1 MSLATVIWTWV
12 AAFFTLA
19 ILSFLYKDNPFYKF
33 AEHFYV
39 GSSAAFTLLYV
50 WVFDA
55 YPKLIQGFKEKA
67 GAEKILIIIPL
78 ILSIFILLRFIKP
91 LSWLSRWSIAFTMG
105 MAAGLGITGAIQGFL
120 IPQVQAS
127 FLPLFVQGQSLG
139 QSILLSINNIIIV
152 FGTIFTIL
160 YFYFSREHKGVL
172 GAGAR
177 VGITILMITFGAS
190 FGYTIMARISLLI
203 GRIYFLLHNWLRLV

>member
-1 MSLATVIWTWV
+1 MNIANIIWTWV

-39 GSSAAFTLLYV
+39 GSSAAFTVLYV

-55 YPKLIQGFKEKA
+55 YPKLIQGWQEKV
-67 GAEKILIIIPL
+67 GVEKWLMIIPL
-78 ILSIFILLRFIKP
+78 LLSIFILLRFIKP

-120 IPQVQAS
+120 IPQIQAS
-127 FLPLFVQGQSLG
+127 FLPLFVKGSSAGQTV
-139 QSILLSINNIIIV
+139 LLTLNNIIIV

-160 YFYFSREHKGVL
+160 YFYFSKEHKGPL
-172 GAGAR
+172 GTGAK
-177 VGITILMITFGAS
+177 VGMTILMITFGAS

>member
-1 MSLATVIWTWV
+1 MNITTIIWTWV

-39 GSSAAFTLLYV
+39 GSSAAFTVLYV
-50 WVFDA
+50 WIFDA
-55 YPKLIQGFKEKA
+55 YPKLIQGWREKV
-67 GAEKILIIIPL
+67 GVEKWLMIIPL
-78 ILSIFILLRFIKP
+78 LLSIFILLRFIKP

-120 IPQVQAS
+120 IPQIQAS
-127 FLPLFVQGQSLG
+127 FLPLFVKGGNLG
-139 QSILLSINNIIIV
+139 QTALLSINNIIIV

-160 YFYFSREHKGVL
+160 YFYFSREHRGGLGV
-172 GAGAR
+172 GAKIGM
-177 VGITILMITFGAS
+177 TILMITFGAS

>member
-1 MSLATVIWTWV
+1 MSNIIWTWV

-33 AEHFYV
+33 AEHVYV
-39 GSSAAFTLLYV
+39 GSSAAFMVLYV

-55 YPKLIQGFKEKA
+55 YPKLVLGFTEKV
-67 GAEKILIIIPL
+67 GVQRYLLVIPL
-78 ILSIFILLRFIKP
+78 ILSLFILLRFVKP
-91 LSWLSRWSIAFTMG
+91 LSWLSVWSISFTVG
-105 MAAGLGITGAIQGFL
+105 MAAGLGITGLTQGFL
-120 IPQVQAS
+120 VPQVQAS
-127 FLPLFVQGQSLG
+127 MLPLFVKGSTVG
-139 QSILLSINNIIIV
+139 ETILYTFNNLIIV

-172 GAGAR
+172 GVSSK

-203 GRIYFLLHNWLRLV
+203 GRIYFLLHNWLKLV

>member
-1 MSLATVIWTWV
+1 
-12 AAFFTLA
+12 
-19 ILSFLYKDNPFYKF
+19 LYKDNPFYKF
-33 AEHFYV
+33 AEHVYV
-39 GSSAAFTLLYV
+39 GSSAAFMVLYV

-55 YPKLIQGFKEKA
+55 YPKLVMGFTEKV
-67 GAEKILIIIPL
+67 GVQRYLLVIPL
-78 ILSIFILLRFIKP
+78 ILSLFILLRFVKP
-91 LSWLSRWSIAFTMG
+91 LSWLSVWSISFTVG
-105 MAAGLGITGAIQGFL
+105 MAAGLGITGLTQGFL
-120 IPQVQAS
+120 VPQVQAS
-127 FLPLFVQGQSLG
+127 MLPLFVKGSTVG
-139 QSILLSINNIIIV
+139 ETILYTFNNLIIV

-172 GAGAR
+172 GVYSK

>member
-1 MSLATVIWTWV
+1 MSNIIWTWV

-33 AEHFYV
+33 AEHVYV
-39 GSSAAFTLLYV
+39 GSSAAFMVLYV

-55 YPKLIQGFKEKA
+55 YPKLVMGFTEKV
-67 GAEKILIIIPL
+67 GVQRYLLVIPL
-78 ILSIFILLRFIKP
+78 ILSLFILLRFVKP
-91 LSWLSRWSIAFTMG
+91 LSWLSVWSISFTVG
-105 MAAGLGITGAIQGFL
+105 MAAGLGITGLTQGFL
-120 IPQVQAS
+120 VPQVQAS
-127 FLPLFVQGQSLG
+127 MLPLFVKGSTVG
-139 QSILLSINNIIIV
+139 ETILFTFNNLIIV

-172 GAGAR
+172 GVSSK

>member
-1 MSLATVIWTWV
+1 MNITDIIWTWV

-39 GSSAAFTLLYV
+39 GSSAAFTVLYV

-55 YPKLIQGFKEKA
+55 YPKLIQGWREKV
-67 GAEKILIIIPL
+67 GIEKWLMIIPL
-78 ILSIFILLRFIKP
+78 LLSIFILLRFIKP

-120 IPQVQAS
+120 IPQIQAS
-127 FLPLFVQGQSLG
+127 FLPLFVKGSSAGQTV
-139 QSILLSINNIIIV
+139 LLTLNNVIIV

-160 YFYFSREHKGVL
+160 YFYFSKEHKGAL
-172 GAGAR
+172 GAGAK
-177 VGITILMITFGAS
+177 VGMTILMITFGAS

>member
-1 MSLATVIWTWV
+1 MSNIIWTWV

-33 AEHFYV
+33 AEHVYV
-39 GSSAAFTLLYV
+39 GSSAAFMVLYV

-55 YPKLIQGFKEKA
+55 YPKLVMGFTEKV
-67 GAEKILIIIPL
+67 GVQRYLLVIPL
-78 ILSIFILLRFIKP
+78 ILSLFILLRFVKP
-91 LSWLSRWSIAFTMG
+91 LSWLSVWSISFTVG
-105 MAAGLGITGAIQGFL
+105 MAAGLGITGLTQGFL
-120 IPQVQAS
+120 VPQVQAS
-127 FLPLFVQGQSLG
+127 MLPLFVKGSTVG
-139 QSILLSINNIIIV
+139 ETILYTFNNLIIV
-152 FGTIFTIL
+152 FGTLFTIL

-172 GAGAR
+172 GVSSK

>member
-1 MSLATVIWTWV
+1 MNITTIIWTWV

-39 GSSAAFTLLYV
+39 GSSAAFTVLYV
-50 WVFDA
+50 WIFDA
-55 YPKLIQGFKEKA
+55 YPKLIQGWREKV
-67 GAEKILIIIPL
+67 GVERWLMIIPL
-78 ILSIFILLRFIKP
+78 LLSIFILLRFIKP

-120 IPQVQAS
+120 IPQIQAS
-127 FLPLFVQGQSLG
+127 FLPLFVKGGNLG
-139 QSILLSINNIIIV
+139 QTALLSINNIIIV

-160 YFYFSREHKGVL
+160 YFYFSREHRGGLGV
-172 GAGAR
+172 GAKIGM
-177 VGITILMITFGAS
+177 TILMITFGAS

>member
-1 MSLATVIWTWV
+1 MTTIIWTWV

-19 ILSFLYKDNPFYKF
+19 ILSFLYKDNPLYKF
-33 AEHFYV
+33 AEHVYV
-39 GSSAAFTLLYV
+39 GSSAAFTVLYV

-55 YPKLIQGFKEKA
+55 YPKLVIGFKEKA
-67 GAEKILIIIPL
+67 GMQKYMLVIPL
-78 ILSIFILLRFIKP
+78 LLSLFIILRFIRP
-91 LSWLSRWSIAFTMG
+91 LSWLSRWSIAFTVG
-105 MAAGLGITGAIQGFL
+105 MAAGLGITGLTQGFL
-120 IPQVQAS
+120 VPQVQAS
-127 FLPLFVQGQSLG
+127 FLPLFVRGETVGQTV
-139 QSILLSINNIIIV
+139 LLTMNNVIIV

-172 GAGAR
+172 GVSSK
-177 VGITILMITFGAS
+177 VGVTILMLTFGAS

>member
-1 MSLATVIWTWV
+1 MSNIIWTWV

-33 AEHFYV
+33 AEHVYV
-39 GSSAAFTLLYV
+39 GSSAAFMVLYV

-55 YPKLIQGFKEKA
+55 YPKLVIGFTEKV
-67 GAEKILIIIPL
+67 GAQRYLLIIPL

-91 LSWLSRWSIAFTMG
+91 LSWLSRWAIAFTVG
-105 MAAGLGITGAIQGFL
+105 MAAGLGITGLTQGFL
-120 IPQVQAS
+120 VPQVQAS
-127 FLPLFVQGQSLG
+127 ILPLFVKGTTG
-139 QSILLSINNIIIV
+139 GETILYTFNNWIIV

-160 YFYFSREHKGVL
+160 YFYFSREHKGIL
-172 GAGAR
+172 GISSK

-203 GRIYFLLHNWLRLV
+203 GRIYFLLHNWLKLV

>member
-1 MSLATVIWTWV
+1 MSNIIWTWV

-33 AEHFYV
+33 AEHVYV
-39 GSSAAFTLLYV
+39 GSSAAFMVLYV

-55 YPKLIQGFKEKA
+55 YPKLVMGFTEKV
-67 GAEKILIIIPL
+67 GVQRYLLVIPL
-78 ILSIFILLRFIKP
+78 IFSLFILLRFVKP
-91 LSWLSRWSIAFTMG
+91 LSWLSVWSISFTVG
-105 MAAGLGITGAIQGFL
+105 MAAGLGITGLTQGFL
-120 IPQVQAS
+120 VPQVQAS
-127 FLPLFVQGQSLG
+127 MLPLFVKGSTVG
-139 QSILLSINNIIIV
+139 ETILYTFNNLIIV

-172 GAGAR
+172 GVSSK

>member
-1 MSLATVIWTWV
+1 MSNIIWTWV

-33 AEHFYV
+33 AEHVYV
-39 GSSAAFTLLYV
+39 GSSAAFMVLYV

-55 YPKLIQGFKEKA
+55 YPKLVLGFTEKV
-67 GAEKILIIIPL
+67 GVQRYLLVIPL
-78 ILSIFILLRFIKP
+78 ILSLFILLRFVKP
-91 LSWLSRWSIAFTMG
+91 LSWLSVWSISFTVG
-105 MAAGLGITGAIQGFL
+105 MAAGLGITGLTQGFL
-120 IPQVQAS
+120 VPQVQAS
-127 FLPLFVQGQSLG
+127 MLPLFVKGSTVG
-139 QSILLSINNIIIV
+139 ETILYTFNNLIIV

-172 GAGAR
+172 GVSSK

>member
-1 MSLATVIWTWV
+1 MSNIIWTWV

-33 AEHFYV
+33 AEHVYV
-39 GSSAAFTLLYV
+39 GSSAAFMVLYV

-55 YPKLIQGFKEKA
+55 YPKLVMGFTEKV
-67 GAEKILIIIPL
+67 GVQRYLLVIPL
-78 ILSIFILLRFIKP
+78 ILSLFILLRFVKP
-91 LSWLSRWSIAFTMG
+91 LSWLSVWSISFTVG
-105 MAAGLGITGAIQGFL
+105 MAAGLGITGLTQGFL
-120 IPQVQAS
+120 VPQVQAS
-127 FLPLFVQGQSLG
+127 MLPLFVKGSTVG
-139 QSILLSINNIIIV
+139 ETILYTFNNLIIV

-172 GAGAR
+172 GVSSK

>member
-1 MSLATVIWTWV
+1 MSNIIWTWV

-33 AEHFYV
+33 AEHVYV
-39 GSSAAFTLLYV
+39 GSSAAFMVLYV

-55 YPKLIQGFKEKA
+55 YPKLVMGFTEKV
-67 GAEKILIIIPL
+67 GVQRYLLVIPL
-78 ILSIFILLRFIKP
+78 ILSLFILLRFVKP
-91 LSWLSRWSIAFTMG
+91 LSWLSVWSISFTVG
-105 MAAGLGITGAIQGFL
+105 MAAGLGITGLTQGFL
-120 IPQVQAS
+120 VPQVQAS
-127 FLPLFVQGQSLG
+127 ILPLFVKGSTVG
-139 QSILLSINNIIIV
+139 ETILYTFNNLIIV
-152 FGTIFTIL
+152 FGTVFTIL

-172 GAGAR
+172 GVSSK